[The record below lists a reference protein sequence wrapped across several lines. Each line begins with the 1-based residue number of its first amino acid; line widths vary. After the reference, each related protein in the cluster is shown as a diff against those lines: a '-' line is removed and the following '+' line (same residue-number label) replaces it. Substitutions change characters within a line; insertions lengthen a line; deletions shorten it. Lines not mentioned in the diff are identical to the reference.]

1 MKIGII
7 GGSFDPIHFG
17 HLVMAED
24 LRIKKNLDK
33 IIFIPTG
40 NAPHKNYENSG
51 EIRLEMVNLAISDN
65 EYFSS
70 CDIEIKNKKVT
81 FTVDTLTELNK
92 KRPDCEY
99 YFIIGLDN
107 LYDLEHWNHIEE
119 LGKLT
124 KFLVSSRIY
133 GNKINDAGA
142 KSKCKYLKDNFGLDI
157 EIIETPIIEISSSYI
172 RSKLKNNESIRYL
185 TPRRV
190 VDFIYDRNLYK

>member
-24 LRIKKNLDK
+24 LRIKKNLDQ

-51 EIRLEMVNLAISDN
+51 EIRLDMVDLAISDN
-65 EYFSS
+65 EYFRS
-70 CDIEIKNKKVT
+70 CDIEIKNKGVT
-81 FTVDTLTELNK
+81 YTVDTLTELNEDY
-92 KRPDCEY
+92 PNCEY

-107 LYDLEHWNHIEE
+107 LFDLENWNRIED

-133 GNKINDAGA
+133 GNKINDEGA
-142 KSKCKYLKDNFGLDI
+142 KSKCRFLKENFGLEI
-157 EIIETPIIEISSSYI
+157 EIVETPIIEISSSYI
-172 RSKLKNNESIRYL
+172 RKRLKNDESIMYL
-185 TPRRV
+185 TPRKV
-190 VDFIYDRNLYK
+190 MDFIYDRNLYK